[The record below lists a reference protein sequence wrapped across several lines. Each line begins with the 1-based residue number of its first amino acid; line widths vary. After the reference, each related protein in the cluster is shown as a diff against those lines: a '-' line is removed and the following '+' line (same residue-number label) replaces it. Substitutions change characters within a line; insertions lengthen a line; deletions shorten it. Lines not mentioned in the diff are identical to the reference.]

1 MLLVP
6 PPRTGMSWV
15 GECSGTV
22 SPAEVPA
29 SDPLTPPFGGQ
40 LRPFLGKMCLLISTQ
55 HPFIHVRKGFT
66 GASFP
71 SLHWTSEKALTQ
83 RTQTQLVLLGSSHL
97 CFPADWQAILFLLL
111 VSSLNNE
118 NVELQCDNSNQRLE
132 TSYTITTV
140 TTRDDHTSVIP
151 KVFMCIILLDS
162 QNPSEIALLQSSYRW
177 VNWGSEK
184 WSYLFKAI

>member
-1 MLLVP
+1 MRPDLRLRNAFGPSSQDWDVLGRGVLWDSVSCRGTCIWP
-6 PPRTGMSWV
+6 P
-15 GECSGTV
+15 
-22 SPAEVPA
+22 
-29 SDPLTPPFGGQ
+29 TPPFGGQ

-83 RTQTQLVLLGSSHL
+83 RTQTQLVFLGSSHL

-118 NVELQCDNSNQRLE
+118 NVELQCDNSNQRFR
-132 TSYTITTV
+132 TSYTITTG
-140 TTRDDHTSVIP
+140 IN
-151 KVFMCIILLDS
+151 
-162 QNPSEIALLQSSYRW
+162 QRW
-177 VNWGSEK
+177 PHVSD
-184 WSYLFKAI
+184 A